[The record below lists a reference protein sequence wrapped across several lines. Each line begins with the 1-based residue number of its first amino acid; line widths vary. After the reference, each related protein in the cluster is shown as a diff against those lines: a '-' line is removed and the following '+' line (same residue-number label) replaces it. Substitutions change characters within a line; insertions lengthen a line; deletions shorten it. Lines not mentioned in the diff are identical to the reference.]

1 MEQSLAPRTDVAAN
15 PSGALRSAACAVALI
30 VLASPGCYTL
40 GPTTLSRDRFD
51 YGTEIGDSWKRQ
63 TLINLV
69 RLRYYDMPVFVDV
82 GQIVGGYTLE
92 TGVSAGGAFPSGGGP
107 DTWTLGGSSKL
118 TDRPTITYVPIT
130 GNDFL
135 RALMTPMSPESVL
148 FAVQANWP
156 ADVVFG
162 LSVISVNGLR
172 NQRLTM
178 SGGGQ
183 GDPDFFRVVQFMRD
197 VQRSGAFDMRI
208 REGKEGER
216 STVLFIRRNNL
227 SPEMVAEAAHFREAL
242 HLEPERNDYRLVYG
256 SLPSA
261 PDEIAIQTRSMLQV
275 MLEVAALMDV
285 PPEDITDGRATPGAT
300 AVQQVAGALK
310 ELRIRT
316 SKGEPDDPF
325 VSARYHDNWY
335 YIDDTDLRSKGVF
348 SFLMLMFTL
357 ADTSERQELP
367 LITIPAG

>member
-1 MEQSLAPRTDVAAN
+1 MEDSLAPRKDVAAT
-15 PSGALRSAACAVALI
+15 PCGALRWAAHVAALI
-30 VLASPGCYTL
+30 LLASPACVTL
-40 GPTTLSRDRFD
+40 GPATLSRDRFD

-69 RLRYYDMPVFVDV
+69 RLGYFDMPIFVDV

-92 TGVSAGGAFPSGGGP
+92 TGVSAGGAFPSGGP

-148 FAVQANWP
+148 FTVQANWP
-156 ADVVFG
+156 ADLVFG
-162 LSVISVNGLR
+162 LSVISINGLR
-172 NQRLTM
+172 NQRLSM
-178 SGGGQ
+178 SGSAP
-183 GDPDFFRVVQFMRD
+183 GDPDFFRVVQFMRE

-208 REGKEGER
+208 RAGKEGDR

-227 SPEMVAEAAHFREAL
+227 SPDLLAEAAHFREAL
-242 HLEPERNDYRLVYG
+242 NLEPERNDYRLVYG
-256 SLPSA
+256 SLPSG

-275 MLEVAALMDV
+275 MLEIAALIDV
-285 PPEDITDGRATPGAT
+285 PPEDITDGRATTGAS
-300 AVQQVAGALK
+300 AVQEVAGALK
-310 ELRIRT
+310 ALRIKT
-316 SKGEPDDPF
+316 AKQEPDEPF

>member
-1 MEQSLAPRTDVAAN
+1 MEDSLAPRKDVAAN
-15 PSGALRSAACAVALI
+15 TFGALRSAGCVAVLF
-30 VLASPGCYTL
+30 VLASPACVTL
-40 GPTTLSRDRFD
+40 GPSTLSRDRFD

-69 RLRYYDMPVFVDV
+69 RMRYYDLPVFVDV

-92 TGVSAGGAFPSGGGP
+92 TGVSGGGAFLSGGGP
-107 DTWTLGGSSKL
+107 DSWTLGGSSKL
-118 TDRPTITYVPIT
+118 TDRPTITYVPVT

-156 ADVVFG
+156 ADLVFG
-162 LSVISVNGLR
+162 LSVISINGLR
-172 NQRLTM
+172 NQRLSM
-178 SGGGQ
+178 GGTAP
-183 GDPDFFRVVQFMRD
+183 GDPDFFRVVQFMRE

-227 SPEMVAEAAHFREAL
+227 PEDLLTEAQHFRDAL
-242 HLEPERNDYRLVYG
+242 RLDPERNDYRLVYG
-256 SLPSA
+256 SLPSG
-261 PDEIAIQTRSMLQV
+261 PDEIAVQTRSMLQV
-275 MLEVAALMDV
+275 MLEIAAIIEV
-285 PPEDITDGRATPGAT
+285 PPEDISSGRATAGAST
-300 AVQQVAGALK
+300 LQEVAGALK
-310 ELRIRT
+310 ALRIKT
-316 SKGEPDDPF
+316 SKGEPDSPF
-325 VSARYHDNWY
+325 VSARYHDNWF
-335 YIDDTDLRSKGVF
+335 YIADTDLRSKGVF